1 MNNETILFFSDDDIG
16 TGTGTGAYK
25 ASRFMALDQTG
36 SAAAT
41 FYFKNQD
48 WEAGE
53 ENTVAVVFSGSFS
66 DLARGVAGV
75 INSKKA
81 FVTMADSTNSTYFS
95 YNGGTLSGD
104 PVLVQTA

>member
-1 MNNETILFFSDDDIG
+1 MILQECQPLVDPVVEDVHAILNEWVDVFLQYHSIFVAPAQIETTS
-16 TGTGTGAYK
+16 T
-25 ASRFMALDQTG
+25 RF
-36 SAAAT
+36 
-41 FYFKNQD
+41 NQL
-48 WEAGE
+48 
-53 ENTVAVVFSGSFS
+53 V

-81 FVTMADSTNSTYFS
+81 FVTMADSTNSIYFS

>member
-1 MNNETILFFSDDDIG
+1 MSNETILFFSDDDIG
-16 TGTGTGAYK
+16 TGTGTGAYH

-36 SAAAT
+36 ATAAT
-41 FYFKNQD
+41 FYFKNRD
-48 WEAGE
+48 WEDGE
-53 ENTVAVVFSGSFS
+53 ENTITVTFSGSFK

-81 FVTMADSTNSTYFS
+81 FVTMSDSHNSAYFS
-95 YNGGTLSGD
+95 YAGGTLSGD

>member
-1 MNNETILFFSDDDIG
+1 MNETILFFSDDDIG

-25 ASRFMALDQTG
+25 ASRFMGLDQTG
-36 SAAAT
+36 ADTAT

-48 WEAGE
+48 YVDGE
-53 ENTVAVVFSGSFS
+53 ENTVAVSFSGAFK
-66 DLARGVAGV
+66 DLARAVAGV

-81 FVTMADSTNSTYFS
+81 FVVMADSHNGIYFS
-95 YNGGTLSGD
+95 YPGGTLSGD